1 MQTISGA
8 GNWKLIVRREAG
20 HIAILRAG
28 TCDRRA
34 VLPDGKIAVRH
45 PAPTEEDSRLP
56 NVW

>member
-1 MQTISGA
+1 MLSGA
-8 GNWKLIVRREAG
+8 RQKFRRPLQRPWGAG
-20 HIAILRAG
+20 AKPLLSP
-28 TCDRRA
+28 RRA